1 MRSAELCKGSEN
13 NGFGL
18 VSSGRK
24 YTGLIITSMDL
35 GTLIHCKQFNE
46 TLVKQLMAIILGI
59 PCVFCSQSESVRM
72 ESFSLLVICEQGKT
86 FKMPVSNRA

>member
-1 MRSAELCKGSEN
+1 MRSAEFCKGSEN

-18 VSSGRK
+18 VSNSRK

-35 GTLIHCKQFNE
+35 STLIHCKQFNE
-46 TLVKQLMAIILGI
+46 TLVKQLMAIILRI
-59 PCVFCSQSESVRM
+59 PCL
-72 ESFSLLVICEQGKT
+72 SLSGWSPLVLLPICEQGKS

>member
-35 GTLIHCKQFNE
+35 STLIHCKQFNE

-72 ESFSLLVICEQGKT
+72 ESFSFISHL
-86 FKMPVSNRA
+86 